1 MRLLLIAAGT
11 RLPRWV
17 NEGFEEY
24 AARFGADYKLEL
36 KEIAL
41 GQRSAGDLKQ
51 AIAREGQRM
60 LAALPPK
67 AYVVALQVNGR
78 AFSSEEL
85 AAFLEARSR
94 EGRDVAFCI
103 GGPDGLAPEIDQRAD
118 MRWSLSALT
127 LPHSLARLVVVEAL
141 YRAVSIIKRHPYHRG

>member
-1 MRLLLIAAGT
+1 MKLVVIAAGT
-11 RLPRWV
+11 RPPRWV
-17 NEGFEEY
+17 EEGFQEY
-24 AARFGADYKLEL
+24 AQRFGADYKLEL

-41 GQRSAGDLKQ
+41 GQRSGGEVKQ
-51 AIAREGQRM
+51 AVSREGQRM

-67 AYVVALQVNGR
+67 AYLVALQVDGKPM
-78 AFSSEEL
+78 SSEEL
-85 AAFLEARSR
+85 ASFLEARSR

-103 GGPDGLAPEIDQRAD
+103 GGPDGLAPEIDRRAD

-127 LPHSLARLVVVEAL
+127 LPHSLARLVLVEAL